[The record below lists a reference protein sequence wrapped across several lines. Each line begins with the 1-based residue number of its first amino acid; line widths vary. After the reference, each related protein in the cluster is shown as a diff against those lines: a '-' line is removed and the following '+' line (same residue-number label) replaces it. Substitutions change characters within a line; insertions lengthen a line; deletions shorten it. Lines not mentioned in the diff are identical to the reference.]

1 LKKFQFDGDK
11 HDVVGVFVCM
21 GNDELEIRQ
30 GRQERDKFTLKNVES
45 TDASEGIVEGLDF
58 RES

>member
-1 LKKFQFDGDK
+1 
-11 HDVVGVFVCM
+11 M

-30 GRQERDKFTLKNVES
+30 GRQERDEFALKNVES
-45 TDASEGIVEGLDF
+45 TNASEGIVEGLDF